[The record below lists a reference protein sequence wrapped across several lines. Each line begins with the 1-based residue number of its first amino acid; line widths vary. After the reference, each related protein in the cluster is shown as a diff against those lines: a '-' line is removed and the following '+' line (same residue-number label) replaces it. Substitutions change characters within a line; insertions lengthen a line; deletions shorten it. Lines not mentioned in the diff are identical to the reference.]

1 MFTNSG
7 SSQFLKNSRDLL
19 LSWWFQII
27 IIFCLLAI
35 QNSLVSSFAD
45 AQNALNSSEET
56 LKVLLAN
63 ASNAIEGGNSSKAVQ
78 DLLIVQRQLA
88 LSNDSSSNQDSRLL
102 IRETVGALLNNR
114 PDIAIEIL
122 HDINTQLFS
131 QLAHPPQNMTLEVP
145 NRNPEKPRSITF
157 ENATNN
163 VTSIIPKIGVLNKTP
178 DNPNVTAQPTLNFTQ
193 PPETTTNG
201 PASIRFLNFSNP
213 IFGIKIQYPDSWS
226 PRVYPYNNEGNN
238 TIVGFYSP
246 SKTASQLGNISGVTG
261 QFVPYLDIFVFDSKN
276 MSLEKIIDSRM
287 KRIQNT
293 TDVVIESKPFTLM
306 GNHEAHKLVYSTIT
320 GGDEFF
326 KKMQIYTIYNYKVY
340 LITFTAQET
349 LFSNYIPLIENMIDT
364 FEVSNVSMS

>member
-1 MFTNSG
+1 
-7 SSQFLKNSRDLL
+7 
-19 LSWWFQII
+19 
-27 IIFCLLAI
+27 
-35 QNSLVSSFAD
+35 
-45 AQNALNSSEET
+45 LNSSEDT
-56 LKVLLAN
+56 IKLLLAN

-102 IRETVGALLNNR
+102 IRETVGALLNDR
-114 PDIAIEIL
+114 PDMAIEIL

-131 QLAHPPQNMTLEVP
+131 QLAHPPQNVTVEVP
-145 NRNPEKPRSITF
+145 NIVPEKPPQPTTI
-157 ENATNN
+157 ENTTKN
-163 VTSIIPKIGVLNKTP
+163 VTSMNIKTNVLTKNA
-178 DNPNVTAQPTLNFTQ
+178 DNSNVTSQTTLNITQ
-193 PPETTTNG
+193 PVETTTNG
-201 PASIRFLNFSNP
+201 PPSIRFLNFSNP

-226 PRVYPYNNEGNN
+226 PRAYPYNKEGNS

-246 SKTASQLGNISGVTG
+246 SKTASQLGNISGVSG

-276 MSLEKIIDSRM
+276 MSLEKIIDGRM

-293 TDVVIESKPFTLM
+293 TDVVIESKPFTLK

-326 KKMQIYTIYNYKVY
+326 KKMQIYTIHNNKVY

-349 LFSNYIPLIENMIDT
+349 LFSNYISQVENMIDT
-364 FEVSNVSMS
+364 FEISDRGSS